1 MTAAAALKIRKPELL
16 PMPQPANQRLE
27 IRIWLRMLSCTTQ
40 IENVIKSN
48 LRREFD
54 TTLARFDVLAQLDRF
69 PNGLTMSEVSRHLM
83 VSNGAVTA
91 LVDKLEASGFVSRAD
106 HEQDKR
112 TVIVRLTEAGRA
124 QFRRMARRHEEWIVS
139 LLGDLSRE
147 AQTELLRDL
156 TLLKH
161 VLIE

>member
-1 MTAAAALKIRKPELL
+1 MSASVALKLRKPDLRPVGSE
-16 PMPQPANQRLE
+16 RVE
-27 IRIWLRMLSCTTQ
+27 IRIWLRMLTCTTQ
-40 IENVIKSN
+40 IENIIKSK
-48 LRREFD
+48 LRREFS

-83 VSNGAVTA
+83 VSNGAITG
-91 LVDKLEASGFVSRAD
+91 LVDKLEASGFVTRGD

-112 TVIVRLTEAGRA
+112 TVVVRLTDAGRA
-124 QFRRMARRHEEWIVS
+124 QFRRMAIRHEEWIIS
-139 LLGDLSRE
+139 LLGELSRE

-161 VLIE
+161 VLVE